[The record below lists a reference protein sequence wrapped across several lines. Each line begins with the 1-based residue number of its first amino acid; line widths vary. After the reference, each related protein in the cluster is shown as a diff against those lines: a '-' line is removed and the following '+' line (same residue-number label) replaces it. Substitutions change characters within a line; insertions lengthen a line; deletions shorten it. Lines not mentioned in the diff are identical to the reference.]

1 MLIDCPSCGASY
13 HITKAT
19 LEPNGRRVACPR
31 CEAIW
36 FAKPRAPE
44 IEEEATVPFAPD
56 LRISPDDR
64 LTAGMGHKG
73 MAHAAHGHGAQ
84 KLCPRRFDP
93 RATPPPAPRP
103 HIPAFVHNCFAG
115 TLLLALAMGL
125 IASRGTVARAWPGAG
140 RLYAAIGIPVE
151 HNGLAIRDLHTSLTR
166 LDGQLLLGVEG
177 EIVNLRP
184 DTTPVPA
191 VRLAIRDADG
201 HELYAWT
208 VRAERRTLAAGD
220 SLLFR
225 ARLAQPPAG
234 GRDVAAR
241 FANTDMLAS
250 R

>member
-1 MLIDCPSCGASY
+1 MLIDCPSCRASY

-31 CEAIW
+31 CETIW
-36 FAKPRAPE
+36 FAKPSKPE
-44 IEEEATVPFAPD
+44 IAEEAAVAFAPD
-56 LRISPDDR
+56 LLAPNLRISPDDR
-64 LTAGMGHKG
+64 LTAGVAHKSF
-73 MAHAAHGHGAQ
+73 A
-84 KLCPRRFDP
+84 
-93 RATPPPAPRP
+93 RAVSTPPPPPPPRP

-166 LDGQLLLGVEG
+166 LHGQLLLGVEG

-184 DTTPVPA
+184 NATTVPA

-208 VRAERRTLAAGD
+208 VRAERQTLAAGD

-225 ARLAQPPAG
+225 ARLAEPPAG

>member
-19 LEPNGRRVACPR
+19 LEPNGRRVTCPR
-31 CEAIW
+31 CETIW
-36 FAKPRAPE
+36 FAKPRMPE
-44 IEEEATVPFAPD
+44 IAEEATLPFTAD
-56 LRISPDDR
+56 LRVSADDR
-64 LTAGMGHKG
+64 LAAGTGHRSF
-73 MAHAAHGHGAQ
+73 ARTVSA
-84 KLCPRRFDP
+84 P
-93 RATPPPAPRP
+93 PPPAPRP
-103 HIPAFVHNCFAG
+103 HIPAFVHNFFAG

-125 IASRGTVARAWPGAG
+125 IASREAVARAWPGAG
-140 RLYAAIGIPVE
+140 RLYAAIGIPVD
-151 HNGLAIRDLHTSLTR
+151 HGGLAIRDLHTSLAR
-166 LDGQLLLGVEG
+166 MNGELFLGVEG

-184 DTTPVPA
+184 DSTPVPA

-201 HELYAWT
+201 HELYTWT
-208 VRAERRTLAAGD
+208 VRAERQTLAAGD

-241 FANTDMLAS
+241 FASADVLAS

>member
-31 CEAIW
+31 CETIW
-36 FAKPRAPE
+36 FARPGKPE
-44 IEEEATVPFAPD
+44 IAEEAIVPFAPD
-56 LRISPDDR
+56 LLAPNLRISPDDR
-64 LTAGMGHKG
+64 LTAGM
-73 MAHAAHGHGAQ
+73 AHAGIAHKSFA
-84 KLCPRRFDP
+84 RAV
-93 RATPPPAPRP
+93 ATPPPPAPPAPRM

-115 TLLLALAMGL
+115 MLLLALAMGL

-177 EIVNLRP
+177 EIVNLCP
-184 DTTPVPA
+184 DATPVPA

-225 ARLAQPPAG
+225 ARLAEPPAG
-234 GRDVAAR
+234 GLDVAAR
-241 FANTDMLAS
+241 FATTDMLAS

>member
-31 CEAIW
+31 CETIW
-36 FAKPRAPE
+36 FAKPNKPD
-44 IEEEATVPFAPD
+44 IEEDATLPFAPD

-73 MAHAAHGHGAQ
+73 LAHTDTAHKSFA
-84 KLCPRRFDP
+84 
-93 RATPPPAPRP
+93 RAVSTPVPSVPRP

-184 DTTPVPA
+184 DATPVPA

>member
-31 CEAIW
+31 CETVW
-36 FAKPRAPE
+36 LAKPSMPEAEAEVPAPFT
-44 IEEEATVPFAPD
+44 ADV
-56 LRISPDDR
+56 RISADDR
-64 LTAGMGHKG
+64 LAAG
-73 MAHAAHGHGAQ
+73 MAHKSFARTVSAPA
-84 KLCPRRFDP
+84 
-93 RATPPPAPRP
+93 PPAPRP
-103 HIPAFVHNCFAG
+103 HIPAFVHNFFAG

-125 IASRGTVARAWPGAG
+125 IASRGAVARAWPGAG
-140 RLYAAIGIPVE
+140 RLYAAIGIPVD
-151 HNGLAIRDLHTSLTR
+151 HDGLAIRDLHTSLTR
-166 LDGQLLLGVEG
+166 MNGELFLGVEG

-184 DTTPVPA
+184 DSTPVPA
-191 VRLAIRDADG
+191 VRLAIRDAGG
-201 HELYAWT
+201 HELYTWT

-241 FANTDMLAS
+241 FAAADMLAS